1 MNKGESTKRRAQ
13 EAQGGALCLSDRA
26 SGRGGGASPGLW
38 MACRGKINLKKRPHL
53 LPGVHYRIPHS
64 LQEIRA
70 LGRNMLEKDIF

>member
-1 MNKGESTKRRAQ
+1 MRKVVLCVLATEPQ
-13 EAQGGALCLSDRA
+13 DEAAERPPVYGWLA
-26 SGRGGGASPGLW
+26 W
-38 MACRGKINLKKRPHL
+38 GKINLKKRPHL